1 MPGFHSNLRRG
12 LLRWYRDLGLEPRV
26 VAEIADSAVLKVF
39 GQRGLGMFAV
49 PTAVEVDVARQYEVE
64 RIMVLEGVREEYY
77 AISVERRIRN
87 PAVAAITG
95 AARKGL
101 FVETTNQ
108 QDARDS

>member
-1 MPGFHSNLRRG
+1 MPGLHSSLRRR
-12 LLRWYRDLGLEPRV
+12 LLHWYRDHGLEPRI
-26 VAEIADSAVLKVF
+26 VAEIADCAVLKVF
-39 GQRGLGMFAV
+39 GQRGMGMFAV

-64 RIMVLEGVREEYY
+64 RIVVLEGVREEYY

-101 FVETTNQ
+101 FVENSDQ
-108 QDARDS
+108 PDARDS